1 VIKIEANIPLPPKAR
16 STGTAPKFPFAALAI
31 GDSFLAPTTAKNA
44 KARRRVLS
52 CLMIYHAKKTGF
64 RYASR
69 KVDGGIRIWRIS

>member
-1 VIKIEANIPLPPKAR
+1 VIKIESNIPLPSKGR
-16 STGTAPKFPFAALAI
+16 STGAAPRFPFAALAI
-31 GDSFLAPTTAKNA
+31 GDSFLAPTTAENA

>member
-1 VIKIEANIPLPPKAR
+1 MIKIENNIPLPPKGH
-16 STGTAPKFPFAALAI
+16 STGAAPRFPFAALAI

>member
-1 VIKIEANIPLPPKAR
+1 MIKIESNIPLPPKAR
-16 STGTAPKFPFAALAI
+16 STGARPKLPFTALAI